1 MFYIL
6 AKNMQNVLITLAKMP
21 PNFKTNIYSTILF
34 RIIFAKRTKQQQT
47 KMFIKPQPMMAVY
60 REKRTTKLQNFT
72 KQKKQQKVNKK
83 KCWQGNLK
91 TTATRKAN

>member
-21 PNFKTNIYSTILF
+21 PTLKQIFTIQFCLESF
-34 RIIFAKRTKQQQT
+34 LQKRTKQQQT

-60 REKRTTKLQNFT
+60 REKKNN
-72 KQKKQQKVNKK
+72 KVAKFY
-83 KCWQGNLK
+83 
-91 TTATRKAN
+91 